1 MPQFE
6 VGGKEWLIA
15 HPYLDNASLKQTK
28 AGHAFVKKVV
38 QSKSSIHPIVYFSLF
53 CKDCK

>member
-28 AGHAFVKKVV
+28 AGHAFVKKWFRVNR
-38 QSKSSIHPIVYFSLF
+38 QYIL
-53 CKDCK
+53 